1 MRAEIISIGDEL
13 LKGQR
18 VNTNA
23 SFIASA
29 LSGIGIPVVRVVTC
43 GDAEDDIKTV

>member
-1 MRAEIISIGDEL
+1 MMHAEIVSIGDEL

-23 SFIASA
+23 AEIAA
-29 LSGIGIPVVRVVTC
+29 MLSLEGVPPQKDNGLFRL
-43 GDAEDDIKTV
+43 